1 MCLHEGRE
9 EKQIENT
16 SATIVHTISQPTL
29 LEAQARTKAQA
40 CQLRT
45 VVSLHPEL
53 SKQLFHLDI
62 IPRGGIDL
70 PCTAGSITEVEG
82 VSSPPFGTIFFQKQ
96 PAGTAPAG
104 VVAGCFRKKGAFWT
118 GL

>member
-16 SATIVHTISQPTL
+16 SSTSVHTISQPTL
-29 LEAQARTKAQA
+29 LEAQARTKAPA

-53 SKQLFHLDI
+53 SKQLFRLDI

-70 PCTAGSITEVEG
+70 PCTAGSIAEIEG

-104 VVAGCFRKKGAFWT
+104 VVAGCFRKKGAF
-118 GL
+118 